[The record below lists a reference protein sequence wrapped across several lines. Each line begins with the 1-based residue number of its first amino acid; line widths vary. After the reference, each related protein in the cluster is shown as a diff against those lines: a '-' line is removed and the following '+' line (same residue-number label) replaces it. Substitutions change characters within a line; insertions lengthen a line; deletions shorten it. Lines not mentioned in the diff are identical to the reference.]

1 VFIPFFYE
9 LKRAGVPV
17 SLTEWITLMEALS
30 RGLGA
35 SSLSGFYYLA
45 RMVLVKS
52 ETHFDN
58 YDLAFQN
65 YFKGIESPEV
75 LVEQALEW
83 VNNGLP
89 TYGMSPE
96 ELALL
101 QDLDVQQLRQDLEE
115 RSKSQ
120 DGERNDDGFRLAG
133 KGGRSRLGHG
143 GFNPKGMRI
152 GGTPGNRSAVK
163 VAADRIYRGYRSDV
177 ILGTRKFEAA
187 LRILRQ
193 LTNNHEGAKDELDLD
208 GTVDAT
214 CRNAGRLKIVWDR
227 PRKNN
232 LKIVLVMDS
241 GGSMDPYID
250 LCSRLFSAFKRS
262 SHLKDLKYYYFH
274 NCIYENIYVKPA
286 CIWDNAIKTFDFLH
300 NLDPEYRLV
309 IVGDA
314 SMSPGELTMENG
326 AIDWDHRNDETGMV
340 WLERLARHFKHAVW
354 LNPISVTGWDERWN
368 YRAHSINMIRQ
379 VFPMFDLTENGLTQA
394 VKRLKVRV

>member
-1 VFIPFFYE
+1 MFVHFFYE

-17 SLTEWITLMEALS
+17 SLTEWLTLMEALS
-30 RGLGA
+30 KGLGS
-35 SSLSGFYYLA
+35 SSLSGFYALA

-52 ETHFDN
+52 EAHFDN
-58 YDLAFQN
+58 YDLAFHN
-65 YFKGIESPEV
+65 YFKGIESPAA
-75 LVEQALEW
+75 LIDQALEW
-83 VNNGLP
+83 MNNGLP

-101 QDLDVQQLRQDLEE
+101 RDLDVQKLRLELEE
-115 RSKSQ
+115 GLKTRAEKQVDSP
-120 DGERNDDGFRLAG
+120 RMAG
-133 KGGRSRLGHG
+133 KGGRSRFGHG

-163 VAADRIYRGYRSDV
+163 VAAERQYRGYRSDV

-193 LTNNHEGAKDELDLD
+193 LTNNHEGLKDELDLE

-214 CRNAGRLKIVWDR
+214 CRNAGMLKIVWDR

-241 GGSMDPYID
+241 GGSMDPYIE

-262 SHLKDLKYYYFH
+262 SHLKDLKYFYFH
-274 NCIYENIYVKPA
+274 NCVYENIYVKPA
-286 CIWDNAIKTFDFLH
+286 CVWANAIKTHDFLH
-300 NLDPEYRLV
+300 NLDPEYRLI

-314 SMSPGELTMENG
+314 SMSPGELTMVNG
-326 AIDWDHRNDETGMV
+326 AIDWDNLNDESGLV
-340 WLERLARHFKHAVW
+340 WLERMVKHFRHAVW
-354 LNPISVTGWDERWN
+354 LNPIPVAGWDERWN
-368 YRAHSINMIRQ
+368 YRAHTINMIRNL
-379 VFPMFDLTENGLTQA
+379 FPMFELSESGLAQA
-394 VKRLKVRV
+394 VKRLKVRT